1 VQHGAAGALS
11 PSPWCASIADTAM
24 TSLAAHVATPDDR
37 YRFSDFTLDKI
48 RNRQEARVA
57 AAMRSL
63 LPGAEG
69 FCGCRLC
76 VEDVYAIALNA
87 LPPHYVQSGS
97 IVLRKNPPTDADVER
112 AVSDALDKV
121 RVRPNHPE

>member
-1 VQHGAAGALS
+1 MTPLARQAEM
-11 PSPWCASIADTAM
+11 ADERYHIYDF
-24 TSLAAHVATPDDR
+24 SLEKV
-37 YRFSDFTLDKI
+37 
-48 RNRQEARVA
+48 RNRQEARVI
-57 AAMRSL
+57 AAMRL
-63 LPGAEG
+63 RLPTAPD

-97 IVLRKNPPTDADVER
+97 MVMRRVPPTEQDVER
-112 AVSDALDKV
+112 AVADALDKV